1 MPKMFAGG
9 EMKLLIAEDNQLER
23 ESLSA
28 LALSYGH
35 ETVACPNGIEA
46 LEALDLF
53 APDLIILDLEMPRMG
68 GLELARQLQT
78 RHPHSKWML
87 VAYTGR
93 PSSEWHATALA
104 SGFSLCYH
112 KPDDLPAIIAILEQS
127 I

>member
-1 MPKMFAGG
+1 
-9 EMKLLIAEDNQLER
+9 MKLLIAEDNQLER
-23 ESLSA
+23 ESLTA

-46 LEALDLF
+46 LEALDFF

-68 GLELARQLQT
+68 GHELARQLQS
-78 RHPHSKWML
+78 RHPNSKWML

-93 PSSEWHATALA
+93 PSSERHATALA
-104 SGFSLCYH
+104 SGFTLCYH

>member
-1 MPKMFAGG
+1 
-9 EMKLLIAEDNQLER
+9 MKLLIAEDNQLER
-23 ESLSA
+23 ESLTA

-78 RHPHSKWML
+78 RNPNSKWML

-104 SGFSLCYH
+104 SGFTLCYH

>member
-1 MPKMFAGG
+1 
-9 EMKLLIAEDNQLER
+9 MKLLIAEDNQLER
-23 ESLSA
+23 ESLTA

-78 RHPHSKWML
+78 RNPNSKWML

-93 PSSEWHATALA
+93 PSLEWHATALA
-104 SGFSLCYH
+104 SGFTLCYH